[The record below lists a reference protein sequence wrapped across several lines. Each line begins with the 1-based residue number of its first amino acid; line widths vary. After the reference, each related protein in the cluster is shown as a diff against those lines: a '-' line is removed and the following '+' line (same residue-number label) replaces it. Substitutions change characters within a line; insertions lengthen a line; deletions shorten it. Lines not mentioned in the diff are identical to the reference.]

1 MKPLARVAA
10 VFTMLVLA
18 LAILG
23 AGAMICALAI
33 NTLKP
38 AKEDTKVAATER
50 AITPTTPPPA
60 DTTHKADTTKQIA
73 MQDTAINK
81 PVTEPVAVN
90 PTPKHDTV
98 AVAPPKPKKVT
109 TVIDNNGVDHDPSSQ
124 HQLSQSDG
132 DALLS
137 LIKNEEMMSGVKVH
151 AISVEVTPESNGKE
165 VARQIIELL
174 KQHRYNVSNTIGYVS
189 VGTPL
194 KGINTSIS
202 KTGYMDIEVGNFK

>member
-10 VFTMLVLA
+10 VFIMLVLA
-18 LAILG
+18 SVILG

-33 NTLKP
+33 NALKP
-38 AKEDTKVAATER
+38 AKDDIKVAAAEK
-50 AITPTTPPPA
+50 AITPPVPPPA
-60 DTTHKADTTKQIA
+60 DTVHKTDTTNQIA
-73 MQDTAINK
+73 MLDTAINK
-81 PVTEPVAVN
+81 PVTEAVAVN

-98 AVAPPKPKKVT
+98 AAAPPKTKKTT
-109 TVIDNNGVDHDPSSQ
+109 TVIDNNGVDHDPSNQ
-124 HQLSQSDG
+124 HQLSKSDG

-165 VARQIIELL
+165 VARQIIQLL
-174 KQHRYNVSNTIGYVS
+174 KKRGYNVSSTIGFVS

-202 KTGYMDIEVGNFK
+202 KTGFMDIEIGNFK

>member
-1 MKPLARVAA
+1 
-10 VFTMLVLA
+10 
-18 LAILG
+18 
-23 AGAMICALAI
+23 MIKSKKK
-33 NTLKP
+33 LK
-38 AKEDTKVAATER
+38 KV
-50 AITPTTPPPA
+50 
-60 DTTHKADTTKQIA
+60 
-73 MQDTAINK
+73 
-81 PVTEPVAVN
+81 V
-90 PTPKHDTV
+90 
-98 AVAPPKPKKVT
+98 KPKKVT